1 MEPPYSDIDATAI
14 TLAEKVIITPLF
26 QVLVVKGYRC
36 GITKFIYKIEVFE
49 NITSFGS
56 ALCKK
61 GCYTLLYNNN

>member
-26 QVLVVKGYRC
+26 NSGPCREGLD
-36 GITKFIYKIEVFE
+36 ITKFIYKIEVFE